1 MNRLTALEANTT
13 LYARYVEEQTTGMR
27 EVLRR
32 LTEDLGRLEGIVSCV
47 MPFSTVPPLTL
58 GQGKAQ
64 AQLYHRSVVELEKQT
79 QRLEAEQRLLLHRVD
94 YLTDEVCSFVPGD
107 HYNIRRC

>member
-32 LTEDLGRLEGIVSCV
+32 LTEDLGRLEGIVSICV
-47 MPFSTVPPLTL
+47 TFVFGGADMEA
-58 GQGKAQ
+58 GQGASP
-64 AQLYHRSVVELEKQT
+64 AIPPFRS
-79 QRLEAEQRLLLHRVD
+79 
-94 YLTDEVCSFVPGD
+94 
-107 HYNIRRC
+107 